1 MKNAK
6 FILTL
11 VLAAVMAGLFLESCK
26 KDNGPDPLSLV
37 SLKTDGGVDLMGATS
52 ATGVPLNAQI
62 VATFSKAVD
71 ATSAT
76 GSVALQIGT
85 TAVSATVTVSGTT
98 VTIKPAADMP
108 TGTDHT
114 IVLGSTLKATDGGP
128 FTAGGNFTFKSFGRA
143 VVTAPQTASQLSY
156 FSFTGNLKDA
166 VGTHTP
172 TANDNVK
179 DITFDTDRFG
189 FAGMAASFN
198 GTTSIAEI
206 PGGSD
211 YLVGPDFSVSFW
223 VKANST
229 KEGHFVFGLAAWYGF
244 QFEIMGG
251 PWTATDKGVKLATR
265 YALTGGTDAEDTWW
279 NGNPNGW
286 QGSTF
291 AKDISSSGGI
301 ASVFKDKWAHVVVTY
316 NASLKVGTMYVNGEK
331 VRSWDFNLW
340 PAADAKKTASGVK
353 FAGNATGGGN
363 KLALGFIQASG
374 NRIVLD
380 TWADPAD
387 PANNHFKGLL
397 DDLRFWKTALTAA
410 EVTTLYTAEKP

>member
-11 VLAAVMAGLFLESCK
+11 VLAAAMAGLFLESCK

-52 ATGVPLNAQI
+52 ATGVPVTAQI

-71 ATSAT
+71 PTST
-76 GSVALQIGT
+76 SGSIALQIGT
-85 TAVSATVTVSGTT
+85 AAVSATVTVSGTT

-128 FTAGGNFTFKSFGRA
+128 FTAGGNFIFKSFGRA
-143 VVTAPQTASQLSY
+143 VVTAPQTASQLS
-156 FSFTGNLKDA
+156 FFPFTGSVKDA

-172 TANDNVK
+172 TANDKVT
-179 DITFDTDRFG
+179 DVTFDTDRFG
-189 FAGMAASFN
+189 FAASAASFN

-206 PGGSD
+206 PAGSD

-251 PWTATDKGVKLATR
+251 PWTDVGKGVKLATR
-265 YALTGGTDAEDTWW
+265 YKIGTSSDAEDTWW
-279 NGNPNGW
+279 NGNPNGFV
-286 QGSTF
+286 GSTF
-291 AKDISSSGGI
+291 ALDVSSSGGI
-301 ASVFKDKWAHVVVTY
+301 ASFFKDKWAHVIVTY
-316 NASLKVGTMYVNGEK
+316 NSTLRVGAMYVNGQK
-331 VRSWDFNLW
+331 VRSWDFNLF
-340 PAADAKKTASGVK
+340 PADNTKKNATTVMY
-353 FAGNATGGGN
+353 AGNTTGGAN

-374 NRIVLD
+374 NRIVTD

>member
-143 VVTAPQTASQLSY
+143 VVTAPQTASQQ
-156 FSFTGNLKDA
+156 
-166 VGTHTP
+166 
-172 TANDNVK
+172 
-179 DITFDTDRFG
+179 R
-189 FAGMAASFN
+189 
-198 GTTSIAEI
+198 
-206 PGGSD
+206 
-211 YLVGPDFSVSFW
+211 
-223 VKANST
+223 
-229 KEGHFVFGLAAWYGF
+229 
-244 QFEIMGG
+244 
-251 PWTATDKGVKLATR
+251 
-265 YALTGGTDAEDTWW
+265 
-279 NGNPNGW
+279 
-286 QGSTF
+286 
-291 AKDISSSGGI
+291 IS
-301 ASVFKDKWAHVVVTY
+301 
-316 NASLKVGTMYVNGEK
+316 
-331 VRSWDFNLW
+331 
-340 PAADAKKTASGVK
+340 
-353 FAGNATGGGN
+353 
-363 KLALGFIQASG
+363 
-374 NRIVLD
+374 
-380 TWADPAD
+380 
-387 PANNHFKGLL
+387 
-397 DDLRFWKTALTAA
+397 
-410 EVTTLYTAEKP
+410 

>member
-11 VLAAVMAGLFLESCK
+11 VLAAAMAGLFLESCK

-71 ATSAT
+71 ATSST
-76 GSVALQIGT
+76 GSVAIQIGT

-98 VTIKPAADMP
+98 VTIKPSADMP

-143 VVTAPQTASQLSY
+143 VVTAPQSASQLSY
-156 FSFTGNLKDA
+156 FPFTGNLKDA

-189 FAGMAASFN
+189 FAGLAASFN

-206 PGGSD
+206 PAGSD

-291 AKDISSSGGI
+291 AKDISASGGI
-301 ASVFKDKWAHVVVTY
+301 PSIFKDKWAHVVVTY
-316 NASLKVGTMYVNGEK
+316 NASLKVGAMYVNGDK

-340 PAADAKKTASGVK
+340 PGADAKKTASGVK

-374 NRIVLD
+374 NRIVID